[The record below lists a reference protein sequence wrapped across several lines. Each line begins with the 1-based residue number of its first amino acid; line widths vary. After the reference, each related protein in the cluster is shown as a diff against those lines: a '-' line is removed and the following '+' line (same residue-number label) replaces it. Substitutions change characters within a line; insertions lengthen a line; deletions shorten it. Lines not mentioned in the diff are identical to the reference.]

1 MSDRCRMSCLILA
14 AALCAPMAM
23 AAPESTTIQG
33 ESSLVAPD
41 VKAMTNEE
49 LQTRLDSIVDALKG
63 GDAAKARSALAAVS
77 ISGLAVSDEQV
88 KTIGDK
94 LRDLIAKY
102 PAQETLLKREL
113 FKVENLTIGRV
124 APNIKGQDTE
134 GVNFEL
140 QDYRGKVVVID
151 FWGDW

>member
-1 MSDRCRMSCLILA
+1 MSNRCRMSCLILA

-23 AAPESTTIQG
+23 AAPESTIRG

-41 VKAMTNEE
+41 VEAMTDEQ
-49 LQTRLDSIVDALKG
+49 LKTRMDTIIEALAG
-63 GDAAKARSALAAVS
+63 GDAAKVRSALAGVS
-77 ISGLAVSDEQV
+77 ISGLALSDQQA
-88 KTIGDK
+88 KAIGDQ
-94 LRDLIAKY
+94 LRAIMAKY

-113 FKVENLTIGRV
+113 FKVENLTIGRI
-124 APNIKGQDTE
+124 APNVKGQDTD
-134 GVNFEL
+134 GVAFEL

>member
-1 MSDRCRMSCLILA
+1 MLA

-23 AAPESTTIQG
+23 AAPESTIQAA
-33 ESSLVAPD
+33 SSLVALD

-49 LQTRLDSIVDALKG
+49 LQTRLDNIVEALKA
-63 GDAAKARSALAAVS
+63 GDAAKARSALATVA
-77 ISGLAVSDEQV
+77 ISGLAVSDEQA
-88 KTIGDK
+88 KTAGDK

-102 PAQETLLKREL
+102 PAQAAMLKGEL
-113 FKVENLTIGRV
+113 FRVEHLTIGRI